1 MEIKRSC
8 HRNVWKA
15 VRSQLI
21 AKYTRDP
28 RASGYGIYLVL
39 WFGDTEKCRPTE
51 CAGWT
56 PEAEK
61 DVRLRIQQSL
71 DGREGRL
78 FPCVW
83 WCRNAAVVRALAG
96 RPEAGRRRAASMGSN
111 NAALVIILQ

>member
-8 HRNVWKA
+8 HRNVWTA

-51 CAGWT
+51 CEGWT
-56 PEAEK
+56 PEAEE

-78 FPCVW
+78 ISVCV
-83 WCRNAAVVRALAG
+83 VVSQRRSSASTG
-96 RPEAGRRRAASMGSN
+96 RSTRGWTTSGREHG
-111 NAALVIILQ
+111 Q